1 MQFIKAKALIF
12 ALVIFSLLACTPLQQ
27 RWNPNDYTV
36 QSGDTLYSIAWRYE
50 KDFRDLARWNNIKPP
65 YAIFPGQRLKML
77 PDSAAGTTDHEEKQ
91 PLLIESDTGK
101 RLDETSIVAAKPPKT
116 AKPAAAPESITV
128 KKGDTLYSIARRYN
142 LPVHKVS
149 RWNALKRSH
158 ALYPGQVLRLTP
170 PSTAKQRI
178 TTKNI
183 KVAKAKAETKKKNTL
198 PTKVSRWYW
207 PTRGKLI
214 KTFKRSN
221 TDRKGIGIAGNR
233 GQLVKATAAG
243 QVVYSGNGL
252 ISYGNLVIIKH
263 SNTFLSAYAY
273 NQKLLVKEG
282 DRVKA
287 GQSIAHMGVTG
298 HGKAML
304 HFEIRRNGKPVNPL
318 KYLP

>member
-1 MQFIKAKALIF
+1 M
-12 ALVIFSLLACTPLQQ
+12 QQ

-36 QSGDTLYSIAWRYE
+36 QRGDTLYSIAWRYE
-50 KDFRDLARWNNIKPP
+50 KDFRNLARWNNIKAP
-65 YAIFPGQRLKML
+65 YAIFPGQRLKMQA
-77 PDSAAGTTDHEEKQ
+77 DSAAGTSDHEEKQ

-101 RLDETSIVAAKPPKT
+101 RLKESRIVAAKPIKVI
-116 AKPAAAPESITV
+116 KPATVPESIVV
-128 KKGDTLYSIARRYN
+128 KKGDTLYSIARQYH

-149 RWNALKRSH
+149 RWNALKRSY
-158 ALYPGQVLRLTP
+158 ALHPGQVLRLKP
-170 PSTAKQRI
+170 PSTAKQ
-178 TTKNI
+178 KA
-183 KVAKAKAETKKKNTL
+183 VAKLQVVKSKSKLNKKVIL
-198 PTKVSRWYW
+198 PTRVNHWYW

-214 KTFKRSN
+214 KTFKRSDTN
-221 TDRKGIGIAGNR
+221 RKGIGIAGNR
-233 GQLVKATAAG
+233 GQAVKATAAG

-263 SNTFLSAYAY
+263 SNSFLSAYAY

-287 GQSIAHMGVTG
+287 RQLIAYMGMAG
-298 HGKAML
+298 NGKAQL